1 MQPVWRDRPVVAFMV
16 AQTVIWASI
25 FYSFP
30 ALVLRWQAEFGWTT
44 TTIMGAFSLAI
55 AMQGLAAPAFG
66 RLIDRGSAPLS
77 FPLGA
82 LAGAACLIAM
92 TQVTGPVGFYGVWA
106 TMGMAMGLTLY
117 DPCFSLVT
125 RARGP
130 RARHAITAITLA
142 AGFASTLAYPLT
154 AIVSDLAGWR
164 AALWTLAGLVLV
176 VNLPLARFAAVK
188 LEQEVADQAAM
199 TPDAPV
205 TDGPAP
211 NQLPGFWW
219 LAMGFALAA
228 LGTGI
233 VMSHLF
239 PMMAALGVTGSMA
252 VLAGSMIGPS
262 QVAGR
267 VLLMLSGTRF
277 SAMTMS
283 VTALLAVALAALFL
297 GAAAWWAVLVFAFA
311 IAQGLGYGL
320 TSILRPVVTRD
331 VLGQAQFGR
340 IAGAVARPSLLAF
353 AVAPGVAAILADTM
367 GYGAVIAVCAAAP
380 LAGALCL
387 LRLRR
392 LG

>member
-199 TPDAPV
+199 TPDAPA

-228 LGTGI
+228 LRTGI

-283 VTALLAVALAALFL
+283 VTA
-297 GAAAWWAVLVFAFA
+297 
-311 IAQGLGYGL
+311 
-320 TSILRPVVTRD
+320 
-331 VLGQAQFGR
+331 
-340 IAGAVARPSLLAF
+340 
-353 AVAPGVAAILADTM
+353 
-367 GYGAVIAVCAAAP
+367 
-380 LAGALCL
+380 
-387 LRLRR
+387 
-392 LG
+392 